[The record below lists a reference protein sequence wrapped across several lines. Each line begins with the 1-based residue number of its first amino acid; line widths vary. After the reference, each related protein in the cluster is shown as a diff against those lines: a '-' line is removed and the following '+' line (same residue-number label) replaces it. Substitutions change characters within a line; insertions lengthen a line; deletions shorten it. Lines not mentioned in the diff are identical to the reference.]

1 MLSMSSKAFCSS
13 SLRVL
18 CAHARTYTRTHWER
32 QGWTTDNG
40 DYCAGLWSEV
50 VLSGTRCADGH
61 TLLCGIGT
69 ARLRFTKEMDLSGVS
84 SISDDTLAVVAEQ
97 CPALQILHVRFF
109 HHLLDLLCLDRP
121 TIGMR
126 T

>member
-1 MLSMSSKAFCSS
+1 
-13 SLRVL
+13 
-18 CAHARTYTRTHWER
+18 
-32 QGWTTDNG
+32 
-40 DYCAGLWSEV
+40 

-97 CPALQILHVRFF
+97 CPALQILHVRYRSLS
-109 HHLLDLLCLDRP
+109 HPLSLSLLLHSSFCFP
-121 TIGMR
+121 HVT